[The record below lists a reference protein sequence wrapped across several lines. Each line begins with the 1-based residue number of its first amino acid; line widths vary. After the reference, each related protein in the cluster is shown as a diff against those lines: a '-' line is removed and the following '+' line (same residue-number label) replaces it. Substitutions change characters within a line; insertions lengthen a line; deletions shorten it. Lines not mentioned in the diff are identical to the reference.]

1 MLQKKDILLPIS
13 KKEVIEILNRH
24 IQNRFIGDTVHED
37 GFQMHMCVAQ
47 TANRAF
53 LTLCIKGTL
62 AECDHGLRV
71 SCTIRPTYLAILC
84 GGVLCATL
92 LDGFFKLCAGVE
104 NAPYVLIGLIL
115 NLVFQGSIA
124 WQEHICLQ
132 RFYNWLTD

>member
-1 MLQKKDILLPIS
+1 
-13 KKEVIEILNRH
+13 
-24 IQNRFIGDTVHED
+24 
-37 GFQMHMCVAQ
+37 MHMCVAQ

-71 SCTIRPTYLAILC
+71 SCTIRPTSLAILC

-92 LDGFFKLCAGVE
+92 LDGFFKLCTGVE

>member
-1 MLQKKDILLPIS
+1 
-13 KKEVIEILNRH
+13 
-24 IQNRFIGDTVHED
+24 
-37 GFQMHMCVAQ
+37 MHMCVAQ

-132 RFYNWLTD
+132 RFYN

>member
-1 MLQKKDILLPIS
+1 MLQKKDIILPIS

-62 AECDHGLRV
+62 AECDHG
-71 SCTIRPTYLAILC
+71 
-84 GGVLCATL
+84 
-92 LDGFFKLCAGVE
+92 
-104 NAPYVLIGLIL
+104 
-115 NLVFQGSIA
+115 
-124 WQEHICLQ
+124 
-132 RFYNWLTD
+132 

>member
-1 MLQKKDILLPIS
+1 MLQKKDIILPIS

-71 SCTIRPTYLAILC
+71 SCCR
-84 GGVLCATL
+84 VLCATL